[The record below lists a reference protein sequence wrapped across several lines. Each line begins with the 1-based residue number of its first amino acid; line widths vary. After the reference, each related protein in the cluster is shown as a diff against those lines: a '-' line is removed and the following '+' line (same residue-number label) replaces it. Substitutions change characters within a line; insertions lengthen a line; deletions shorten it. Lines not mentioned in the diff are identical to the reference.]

1 MSTKQALGGVEKE
14 KDLDRGEE
22 REVGEATLTLTLTG
36 TSGTSPSEPSEAEDP
51 RQEITK
57 LS

>member
-1 MSTKQALGGVEKE
+1 MSTKKALGGVEEE

-22 REVGEATLTLTLTG
+22 REDGEVTLTLTG
-36 TSGTSPSEPSEAEDP
+36 TSGTSPSELSEAEDP